1 MPDQARVVA
10 LLDELQ
16 AAEQRGAAALGR
28 WIACCN
34 DPVLRAGLRVVR
46 ARDLAHA
53 ALASTRLEELGGQPH
68 AEISP
73 RLDALCALLG
83 APGSSDRVKLG
94 ILLARFPE
102 GTRDPFEAALGS
114 IETDDETRALL
125 DGVRDD
131 DRLGL
136 DWLHEV
142 AHAPPVMPRER
153 IGEAEQ
159 AGVVAFLAALRAAL
173 DGAAEVAMA
182 WARVSPSHGLRGGLR
197 AIAVRHSAHAAL
209 AGERLRELG
218 GTSEATTIPPTVLAA
233 ALAWYGAPERSDD
246 AKLARRLDPA
256 GPSRAPVAAA
266 ERVAASLVEDM
277 ETREMLR
284 LLAASEQ
291 ATLAWLTAYRAVAVE
306 PGVAG
311 SSGF

>member
-1 MPDQARVVA
+1 MPDQARVLA

-53 ALASTRLEELGGQPH
+53 TLASTRLEELGGQPH
-68 AEISP
+68 SIVSP
-73 RLDALCALLG
+73 RLDELCALLG
-83 APGSSDRVKLG
+83 APGASDRVKLG

-102 GTRDPFEAALGS
+102 GTRDPFEAVLGTL
-114 IETDDETRALL
+114 ETDDETRTLL

-136 DWLHEV
+136 DWLHGI

-153 IGEAEQ
+153 VGEREQ
-159 AGVVAFLAALRAAL
+159 AGVAAFLAALRAAL
-173 DGAAEVAMA
+173 VGAAEVGAA
-182 WARVSPSHGLRGGLR
+182 WAGVSPSDGLRGGLR
-197 AIAVRHSAHAAL
+197 TIAARHSAHAAL
-209 AGERLRELG
+209 ASERLRELG
-218 GTSEATTIPPTVLAA
+218 GQPEATMLAPAVLGDAH
-233 ALAWYGAPERSDD
+233 AWYGAPERSDD
-246 AKLARRLDPA
+246 TKLARLLDPA
-256 GPSRAPVAAA
+256 GPCRAPLEAV
-266 ERVAASLVEDM
+266 ERVAASLLEDV

-284 LLAASEQ
+284 LIAASEQ
-291 ATLAWLTAYRAVAVE
+291 ATLAWLAAYRAAAAAPAVA
-306 PGVAG
+306 
-311 SSGF
+311 